1 MREECGAGPRDH
13 WPRTGLAQDGLTPLK
28 PLKPLKPPAE
38 VYPNGHICGTKKMA
52 GPTGFEPATSRL
64 TIWRPKPG

>member
-1 MREECGAGPRDH
+1 MPGILPFDIFGRGRGIPGAHG
-13 WPRTGLAQDGLTPLK
+13 Q
-28 PLKPLKPPAE
+28 
-38 VYPNGHICGTKKMA
+38 TKKMA

>member
-1 MREECGAGPRDH
+1 VNTETE
-13 WPRTGLAQDGLTPLK
+13 
-28 PLKPLKPPAE
+28 
-38 VYPNGHICGTKKMA
+38 KMA